1 MLILKKFRNL
11 ASSKGFTL
19 VELLVVIAIIGV
31 LATLILLQ
39 LGAARQKARDAKR
52 VADVNQ
58 VRSAEE
64 LFFDDNGRYS
74 NNNTGAVLTADLV
87 TGRYLTLLPRDPL
100 TPIASCTDYGGAATG
115 CYGYAWD
122 PSGVAANPIRFHL
135 WAELERRS
143 TANVSD
149 IDFDSTV
156 WPATGGARVNAGS
169 ATETCPDSI
178 ITNQNCTY
186 DVGQTN

>member
-1 MLILKKFRNL
+1 MSITKKFKGN
-11 ASSKGFTL
+11 KGFTL

-52 VADVNQ
+52 VADINQ
-58 VRSAEE
+58 VRSALE

-74 NNNTGAVLTADLV
+74 QTTNMNVDLV
-87 TGRYLTLLPRDPL
+87 TTGRYLTLLPADPL
-100 TPIASCTDYGGAATG
+100 TVGCGDFIYDAGG
-115 CYGYAWD
+115 CYGYAWN
-122 PSGVAANPIRFHL
+122 PNPNPIRFHL

-143 TANVSD
+143 TANAAD
-149 IDFDSTV
+149 IDFNSIGAGGWSGTTV
-156 WPATGGARVNAGS
+156 DASVAG
-169 ATETCPDSI
+169 ETCADSI
-178 ITNQNCTY
+178 LNNSNCEY

>member
-1 MLILKKFRNL
+1 MSIIKTLRKN
-11 ASSKGFTL
+11 SSKGFTL

-52 VADVNQ
+52 VADINQ
-58 VRSAEE
+58 VRSALE

-74 NNNTGAVLTADLV
+74 NTTNLNVDLV
-87 TGRYLTLLPRDPL
+87 TTGRYLTLTPVDPL
-100 TPIASCTDYGGAATG
+100 NATACNDMVYDGGG

-122 PSGVAANPIRFHL
+122 PSAASTNPIRFHV

-143 TANVSD
+143 TANSAD
-149 IDFDSTV
+149 IDFNSTG
-156 WPATGGARVNAGS
+156 WPATGGTRVDASVLG
-169 ATETCPDSI
+169 ETCPDSDL
-178 ITNQNCTY
+178 TNSNCEY
-186 DVGQTN
+186 DVGQTQ

>member
-1 MLILKKFRNL
+1 M
-11 ASSKGFTL
+11 

-58 VRSAEE
+58 VRSALE
-64 LFFDDNGRYS
+64 LFFDDNGSYS
-74 NNNTGAVLTADLV
+74 EVNNLTADLV
-87 TGRYLTLLPRDPL
+87 TTGRYLTLTPVDPL
-100 TPIASCTDYGGAATG
+100 NSVACADAVYDGGG
-115 CYGYAWD
+115 CYGYAWN
-122 PSGVAANPIRFHL
+122 PAADPIRFHL

-143 TANVSD
+143 TANAAD
-149 IDFDSTV
+149 IDFNSS
-156 WPATGGARVNAGS
+156 ATGGNYSGTGVDAS
-169 ATETCPDSI
+169 AIGETCPDSDL
-178 ITNQNCTY
+178 TNANCEY

>member
-1 MLILKKFRNL
+1 MSIIKTLRKS
-11 ASSKGFTL
+11 SSKGFTL

-52 VADVNQ
+52 VADINQ
-58 VRSAEE
+58 VRSALE

-74 NNNTGAVLTADLV
+74 AVNNLNVDLV
-87 TGRYLTLLPRDPL
+87 TTGRYLTLTPVDPL
-100 TPIASCTDYGGAATG
+100 NSVACNDMIYDGGG
-115 CYGYAWD
+115 CYGYAWN
-122 PSGVAANPIRFHL
+122 PLASPIRFHV

-143 TANVSD
+143 TANAAD
-149 IDFDSTV
+149 IDFNSTTAPYSGTPV
-156 WPATGGARVNAGS
+156 DATVAG
-169 ATETCPDSI
+169 ETCPDSDL
-178 ITNQNCTY
+178 TNSNCEY

>member
-1 MLILKKFRNL
+1 MLRKN
-11 ASSKGFTL
+11 SSKGFTL

-58 VRSAEE
+58 VRSALE

-74 NNNTGAVLTADLV
+74 QVNNLNADLV
-87 TGRYLTLLPRDPL
+87 TTGRYLTLTPVDPL
-100 TPIASCTDYGGAATG
+100 NSAACADMIYDGGG

-122 PSGVAANPIRFHL
+122 PSGAGTNPIRFHV
-135 WAELERRS
+135 WSELERRS
-143 TANVSD
+143 TANAAD
-149 IDFDSTV
+149 IDFNSTL
-156 WPATGGARVNAGS
+156 WPATGGTRVDASVAG
-169 ATETCPDSI
+169 ETCPDSDL
-178 ITNQNCTY
+178 TNSNCEY
-186 DVGQTN
+186 DVGQTQ